1 MAGSVL
7 GKNFQIS
14 TFGESHGPAL
24 GVIIDGCPAGI
35 KLTSEDI
42 QKDLDKRKPG
52 TSEFTTARKEGDKV
66 EILSGVLGGMTTGTP
81 ISLLVRN
88 KDQRSTDY
96 SHLENIYRPGHADF
110 TYDAK
115 YGFRDIRGGGR
126 SSGRET
132 VTRVAAG
139 TVAKKILDQLGI
151 SILTYTKS
159 IGSVQINYDLFDKDF
174 IQKNPFSMPNPEA
187 AQKAAE
193 LILQAKKDEDSIGG
207 VVECV
212 VSGMPTGI
220 GDPVFE
226 RLDAVLAKAVMSIG
240 ATKGFEVGSG
250 FKTATMKGSEHN
262 DSWHYD
268 ENCQIRKHTNY
279 AGGIL
284 GGISDGSDIV
294 LRTAFKPTPSISQ
307 TQDTITKDGK
317 NTQVAIHGRHD
328 PIIVPRAVIVVES
341 MVAITLVDYVF
352 SRIFSDINMIK
363 KAYGK

>member
-1 MAGSVL
+1 MAGSAF

-35 KLTSEDI
+35 SLSIEDI

-52 TSEFTTARKEGDKV
+52 TSEFTTARKEKDQV
-66 EILSGVLGGMTTGTP
+66 EILSGVLDGVTTGTS
-81 ISLLVRN
+81 IGLLIRN

-96 SHLENIYRPGHADF
+96 SHIENIYRPGHADF
-110 TYDAK
+110 TYDRK
-115 YGFRDIRGGGR
+115 YGFRDVRGGGR

-132 VTRVAAG
+132 SMRVAAG
-139 TVAKKILDQLGI
+139 TIAKKILEQLDI

-159 IGSVQINYDLFDKDF
+159 IGSAQIDYDKFDKEF
-174 IQKNPFSMPNPEA
+174 IGKNPFSMPNPEA
-187 AQKAAE
+187 AKKAAD
-193 LILQAKKDEDSIGG
+193 LILKAKEDEDSIGG
-207 VVECV
+207 VVECI
-212 VSGMPTGI
+212 VSGMPAGV

-226 RLDAVLAKAVMSIG
+226 RLEAALAKGLMSIG

-250 FKTATMKGSEHN
+250 FKAATMKGSEHN
-262 DSWHYD
+262 DSWYYD
-268 ENCQIRKHTNY
+268 EDSQVKKRTNH

-284 GGISDGSDIV
+284 GGISDGSDII
-294 LRTAFKPTPSISQ
+294 LRTAFKPTPSIAQSQ
-307 TQDTITKDGK
+307 STITRDGK
-317 NTQVAIHGRHD
+317 NTEVAIQGRHD

-363 KAYGK
+363 KAYDR

>member
-1 MAGSVL
+1 MSGSIT
-7 GKNFQIS
+7 GKNFQIA

-35 KLTSEDI
+35 NLSMADI
-42 QKDLDKRKPG
+42 QGDLDKRKPG
-52 TSEFTTARKEGDKV
+52 TSEFTTERKEGDEV
-66 EILSGVLGGMTTGTP
+66 EILSGVLDEVTTGTP
-81 ISLLVRN
+81 ISLLIRN

-110 TYDAK
+110 TYNHK

-132 VTRVAAG
+132 AARVAAG
-139 TVAKKILDQLGI
+139 AVAKKILGELDVSVLA
-151 SILTYTKS
+151 YTRS
-159 IGSVQINYDLFDKDF
+159 IGSVEIDDNNFDPLF
-174 IQKNPFSMPNPEA
+174 ISKNPLSMPDS
-187 AQKAAE
+187 KAAE
-193 LILQAKKDEDSIGG
+193 KASSLILKAKENQDSVGG

-212 VSGMPTGI
+212 VKGMPVGA

-226 RLDAVLAKAVMSIG
+226 RLDAMLAKAVMSIG

-250 FKTATMKGSEHN
+250 FKAATMNGSTHN
-262 DSWHYD
+262 DSWYYD
-268 ENCQIRKHTNY
+268 DNGELGKKTNH

-294 LRTAFKPTPSISQ
+294 VRTVFKPTASIGQ
-307 TQDTITKDGK
+307 PQATVTKDGK
-317 NTQVAIHGRHD
+317 NTEVAIHGRHD

-341 MVAITLVDYVF
+341 MVAITLVDYIF
-352 SRIFSDINMIK
+352 SRILSRMDMIK

>member
-1 MAGSVL
+1 MAGSIY
-7 GKNFQIS
+7 GKNFQIA
-14 TFGESHGPAL
+14 TFGESHGPGL

-35 KLTSEDI
+35 KLSDADI
-42 QKDLDKRKPG
+42 QKDLDRRKPG
-52 TSEFTTARKEGDKV
+52 TSEFTTARKESDKV
-66 EILSGVLGGMTTGTP
+66 EILSGVLDGVTTGTP
-81 ISLLVRN
+81 ISFLIRN

-110 TYDAK
+110 TYDEK

-132 VTRVAAG
+132 AVRVAAG
-139 TVAKKILDQLGI
+139 TVAKLILKELGV
-151 SILTYTKS
+151 SILTYTRS
-159 IGSVQINYDLFDKDF
+159 IGNVEIDYAKFDEAF
-174 IQKNPFSMPNPEA
+174 IKENPFSMPNPEA
-187 AQKAAE
+187 ADAAAK
-193 LILQAKKDEDSIGG
+193 LILDAKEKEDSVGG

-212 VSGMPTGI
+212 VKGMPAGA

-226 RLDAVLAKAVMSIG
+226 RLEAMLAKGVMSIG

-250 FKTATMKGSEHN
+250 FEAAKMKGSEHN
-262 DSWHYD
+262 DSWFYD
-268 ENCQIRKHTNY
+268 KDDKLGKHTNY

-294 LRTAFKPTPSISQ
+294 VRTAFKPTASIAQSQ
-307 TQDTITKDGK
+307 ATITKDGN
-317 NTQVAIHGRHD
+317 NTEVAIEGRHD

-352 SRIFSDINMIK
+352 SRILSRMDMIK
-363 KAYGK
+363 KAYEK